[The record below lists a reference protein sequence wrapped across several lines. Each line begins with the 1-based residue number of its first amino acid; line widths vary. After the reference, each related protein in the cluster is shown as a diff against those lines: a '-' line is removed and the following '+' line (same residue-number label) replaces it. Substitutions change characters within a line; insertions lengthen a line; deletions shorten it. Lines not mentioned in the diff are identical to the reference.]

1 MTPGASSFLYDGFG
15 VNLQM
20 FYWLNG
26 LHAPGWDAAMVLGS
40 RLGSFFN
47 AAWIFAGLLGVQTWH
62 RWAPQRHQVAWLP
75 HRHAVGRWL
84 LVFGLAYGLAAV
96 LVSLLKWGFDMPRP
110 FMVLPEGSVHRLM
123 EPESL
128 HSFPSGHATFA
139 MLVAVVFWP
148 TAQVRWHGAWRA
160 LLLLGVAWVGVSR
173 VGVGVHFPADVLA
186 GCLCGL
192 VCGGLARHVVS
203 PSPAA
208 KGLVRW
214 APSTPAERHHRRLR

>member
-1 MTPGASSFLYDGFG
+1 MASGASSFLYDWFG

-26 LHAPGWDAAMVLGS
+26 LQAPGWDAAMVAGS

-47 AAWIFAGLLGVQTWH
+47 AAWIFAALLGVQAWH
-62 RWAPQRHQVAWLP
+62 RWTPPGHPAAWLP
-75 HRHAVGRWL
+75 HQRVVGRWL
-84 LVFGLAYGLAAV
+84 LSLGLAYGLAAV

-110 FMVLPEGSVHRLM
+110 FMVLPPERVHRLM

-148 TAQVRWHGAWRA
+148 APQVRWR
-160 LLLLGVAWVGVSR
+160 
-173 VGVGVHFPADVLA
+173 
-186 GCLCGL
+186 GCIGRC
-192 VCGGLARHVVS
+192 
-203 PSPAA
+203 
-208 KGLVRW
+208 W
-214 APSTPAERHHRRLR
+214 F